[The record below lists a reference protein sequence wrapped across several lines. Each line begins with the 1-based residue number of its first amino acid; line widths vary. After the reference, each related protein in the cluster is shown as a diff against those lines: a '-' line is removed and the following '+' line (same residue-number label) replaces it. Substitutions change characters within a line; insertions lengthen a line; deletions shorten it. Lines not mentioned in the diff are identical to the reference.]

1 MECGLDRLFL
11 HFYVFHLMNC
21 GLNLRKEGSSQATGD
36 STVNEITAD
45 TKKKPPI
52 WKHSID
58 ANRKTDNYAWCQQSV
73 SN

>member
-1 MECGLDRLFL
+1 
-11 HFYVFHLMNC
+11 MNC
-21 GLNLRKEGSSQATGD
+21 GLNLRKKGSRQTTRDSALNEGK
-36 STVNEITAD
+36 AD
-45 TKKKPPI
+45 KGKPPI

>member
-1 MECGLDRLFL
+1 
-11 HFYVFHLMNC
+11 MNC
-21 GLNLRKEGSSQATGD
+21 GLNLRKENSEPATGD
-36 STVNEITAD
+36 SAHNENKAD
-45 TKKKPPI
+45 KGKPPI